1 MKRKP
6 DISRRQISTTASVS
20 KQVGGKP
27 VVTLFN
33 CPNGHRKLLTRCS
46 WSGGDKPIMQKIVC
60 ANRRCGFMS
69 DHWAST
75 EMGAIRSWNNAVAA
89 KECSECEQRG
99 RCPKEWRREEGRSR
113 VKRDIISLSAWR
125 KARRGCSS

>member
-1 MKRKP
+1 
-6 DISRRQISTTASVS
+6 
-20 KQVGGKP
+20 
-27 VVTLFN
+27 
-33 CPNGHRKLLTRCS
+33 
-46 WSGGDKPIMQKIVC
+46 MQKIVC
-60 ANRRCGFMS
+60 ANDRCGFTS

-75 EMGAIRSWNNAVAA
+75 EKGAIRSWNNAVAA

-99 RCPKEWRREEGRSR
+99 RCPKEWRRKERRSR

>member
-1 MKRKP
+1 M
-6 DISRRQISTTASVS
+6 
-20 KQVGGKP
+20 
-27 VVTLFN
+27 
-33 CPNGHRKLLTRCS
+33 RKL
-46 WSGGDKPIMQKIVC
+46 VC
-60 ANRRCGFMS
+60 ANDRCGFTS
-69 DHWAST
+69 DRWAST

-99 RCPKEWRREEGRSR
+99 RCQKEWRRKEGRSL